1 MSDTPTECVTQCAN
15 VPSLKQ
21 NTRHHA
27 NHALSRIC
35 AWNQMWYHLHLRATL
50 FHNYT
55 IKRHGV
61 CLHWRLLVTELW
73 QVDLLS
79 LPMISCLIHVFICVT
94 TTTCHST
101 TQDSELLPTILSLLF
116 PPLWNPP
123 LWPCVLITPLVV
135 HKASCISYIH
145 LYKATLWWPLVR
157 KFFFY
162 LRCTYIN
169 SLPF

>member
-55 IKRHGV
+55 MKQHGV

-73 QVDLLS
+73 RVDLLS

-101 TQDSELLPTILSLLF
+101 TQESELLPTILSLLF

-145 LYKATLWWPLVR
+145 LYKATLSWPWVR
-157 KFFFY
+157 KF
-162 LRCTYIN
+162 LISDAHT
-169 SLPF
+169 